1 MVLPIARTHAW
12 ELYGRMKR
20 VARSHRAPAR
30 VRATTASFR
39 APASDFSPSLSLF
52 GFVSKERRGTFLRFA
67 CSCSRFVHT
76 GRRRTRSI
84 HFIHSCI
91 HSDRVLR
98 PRVRLPRRSCA
109 HIRENTSFS
118 GRGVR
123 GVASRVWDRRE
134 CTRFDWTLRDPDGWM
149 DPDPGG
155 DRDCVRVMRRRRV
168 RDRGDDGGCVV
179 ERSFFSST
187 RSEAMV
193 YEVVLVFI
201 DVRTKRG

>member
-1 MVLPIARTHAW
+1 MRFPGGASPSQFTRFTNQKKQSPNGSSHRTHAW

-67 CSCSRFVHT
+67 SSCSRFVHT

-98 PRVRLPRRSCA
+98 PRVRLPRRSRA
-109 HIRENTSFS
+109 HIRENTSFFGTRS
-118 GRGVR
+118 PRG
-123 GVASRVWDRRE
+123 GVAGVGQ
-134 CTRFDWTLRDPDGWM
+134 TRM
-149 DPDPGG
+149 HA
-155 DRDCVRVMRRRRV
+155 VRLDSARP
-168 RDRGDDGGCVV
+168 
-179 ERSFFSST
+179 
-187 RSEAMV
+187 
-193 YEVVLVFI
+193 
-201 DVRTKRG
+201 